1 MPHADHRACIV
12 DGIRD
17 RARPMSRIAG
27 KRAAR
32 LAHVKFSPV
41 NRFSPDPLLA
51 AYPDA
56 ADQRG
61 HPVIR
66 RLLERR
72 ESGSRPLHRSDGRR
86 IGLVLE
92 GGGMRGVVSVGMTAA
107 MEQLGLAD
115 VFDEVHGASAGAFSG
130 GFFIAGQATY
140 LAGIYPH
147 GFGDPR
153 FVSVR
158 RRIAGRPIFDLEYV
172 VNEVWRDQRPLHTER
187 ILESPIDLHVT
198 ATNIES
204 AEIEDLT
211 DFTSDR
217 EIRDAMLASSR
228 LPWIAG
234 GPVDFRGKRY
244 FDATI
249 AEAIP
254 LHVAE
259 RTCTDLL
266 VLQTRPFGVAHSG
279 LSGGLSS
286 ITDRYLTKF
295 NPQLVELHHTR
306 STRYDALISEIAGR
320 AEDRSATPAICVI
333 RPPQGSPMV
342 SQVENSRSRMEAAGA
357 QGFRTAWTAFEGSAP
372 ELVSAPHANV

>member
-1 MPHADHRACIV
+1 M
-12 DGIRD
+12 
-17 RARPMSRIAG
+17 
-27 KRAAR
+27 
-32 LAHVKFSPV
+32 V
-41 NRFSPDPLLA
+41 NRFSPDPLLTS
-51 AYPDA
+51 YPDA

-66 RLLERR
+66 LLLERR
-72 ESGSRPLHRSDGRR
+72 ANDSKPGKRTDGRR

-107 MEQLGLAD
+107 MEQLGLSD

-130 GFFIAGQATY
+130 SFFIAGQATY

-187 ILESPIDLHVT
+187 ILESPIDLHMT
-198 ATNIES
+198 ATDIET
-204 AEIEDLT
+204 AAIQDLT
-211 DFTSDR
+211 DFSSDR

-234 GPVDFRGKRY
+234 GPVDFRGHRY

-254 LHVAE
+254 LHVSQ
-259 RTCTDLL
+259 RSCTDLL
-266 VLQTRPFGVAHSG
+266 VLQTRPYGVAHSG
-279 LSGGLSS
+279 LSGGLSG

-295 NPQLVELHHTR
+295 NPTLVELHHTR
-306 STRYDALISEIAGR
+306 SIRYDALITQIAAR

-333 RPPQGSPMV
+333 RPPAGSPMV
-342 SQVENSRSRMEAAGA
+342 SQVENSRARMEEAGA
-357 QGFRTAWTAFEGSAP
+357 QGFRTAWTAFEGEAP